1 MLRFM
6 KKSRGNQS
14 SKPFSVMM
22 YPAGPGS
29 GDSPEGFPEQ
39 PRLQPQ
45 IGNRTTQTLDAFF
58 TCRKNVL
65 LAKSSSPQVEGDFA
79 MAPRGPD
86 QEECEGLLQQWR
98 EEGSSQVLSTAS
110 EGPLIDKGLAQSSLA
125 LLMDNPREE
134 NAASEDKWSSR
145 QLSDLRAAENLDE
158 PFPEMLGEEPLL
170 EVEGVEGPMWAAIPM
185 QSDPQYADCAVLPVG
200 AVAPEQWEEDPAVL
214 AWSIAPEPVP
224 QEEAPIWPFEGLGQL
239 QPPPM
244 EIPYHEILWREWED
258 FSTQP
263 DAQGLKAGD
272 GPQFQFTLMSYNILA
287 QDLMQQSSELY
298 LHCHPDILNWSYR
311 FVNLMQEFQHW
322 DPDILC
328 LQEVQEDHYWEQLEP
343 SLRMMGFTCFYKR
356 RTGCKTDGCAVCY
369 KPTRFRLLCAS
380 PVEYFRPGL
389 ELLNR
394 DNVGLVLLLQPLI
407 PEGLGQVS
415 VAPLCV
421 ANTHILYNPRRGDVK
436 LAQMAIL
443 LAEVDKVAR
452 LSDGSHCP
460 IILCGDLNSVPDSPL
475 YNFIR
480 DGELQYHGMPAWKV
494 SGQEDFSHQLYQR
507 KLQAPLWPSSLG
519 ITDCCQY
526 VTSCHPK
533 RSERRKYGRDFLL
546 RFRFCSI
553 ACQRPV
559 GLVLMEG
566 VTDTKPERPAGWA
579 ESVLEED
586 TSELEPAFSRTVG
599 TIQHCLHLT
608 SVYTHFLP
616 QRGRPEVT
624 TMPLGLGMTVDYIF
638 FSAESYENGNRTD
651 HRLYRD
657 GTLKLLGR
665 LSLLSEEILWAAN
678 GLPNPFCSS
687 DHLCLLASFG
697 MEVTAP

>member
-1 MLRFM
+1 MIASCLCYLLL
-6 KKSRGNQS
+6 
-14 SKPFSVMM
+14 PV
-22 YPAGPGS
+22 A
-29 GDSPEGFPEQ
+29 
-39 PRLQPQ
+39 RLF
-45 IGNRTTQTLDAFF
+45 RALSDAFF
-58 TCRKNVL
+58 TCRKNALV
-65 LAKSSSPQVEGDFA
+65 AKSSSPQVDGDFA

-86 QEECEGLLQQWR
+86 QEECEGLLQQWQ
-98 EEGSSQVLSTAS
+98 EEGSGQALSTVS
-110 EGPLIDKGLAQSSLA
+110 EGLFVDKGVAQSSLA
-125 LLMDNPREE
+125 LLMDNPGEQD
-134 NAASEDKWSSR
+134 AASEDKWSSR
-145 QLSDLRAAENLDE
+145 QLSDLWAAENLEE
-158 PFPEMLGEEPLL
+158 PFPEVLGEEPLP
-170 EVEGVEGPMWAAIPM
+170 EVEGPMWAAVPV
-185 QSDPQYADCAVLPVG
+185 QTGPQYADCAVLPVG
-200 AVAPEQWEEDPAVL
+200 ALAAEQWEEDPAVV

-239 QPPPM
+239 QPPSL

-263 DAQGLKAGD
+263 DAQGLEAGD

-298 LHCHPDILNWSYR
+298 LHCHPDILSWNYR
-311 FVNLMQEFQHW
+311 FANLMQEFQHW

-343 SLRMMGFTCFYKR
+343 SLRMMGFSCFYKR
-356 RTGCKTDGCAVCY
+356 RTGYKTDGCAVCY

-394 DNVGLVLLLQPLI
+394 DNVGLVLLLQPLV
-407 PEGLGQVS
+407 PERLGQVS

-421 ANTHILYNPRRGDVK
+421 ANTHVLYNPRRGDVK
-436 LAQMAIL
+436 LAQMAIF

-526 VTSCHPK
+526 VTSCHRK
-533 RSERRKYGRDFLL
+533 RSERRKYSRDFLL
-546 RFRFCSI
+546 RFRFCSM

-559 GLVLMEG
+559 GLVVMEG

-579 ESVLEED
+579 KSFVEED
-586 TSELEPAFSRTVG
+586 ISEPEPDFPRTVG

-616 QRGRPEVT
+616 QHGRPEVT

-638 FSAESYENGNRTD
+638 FSAESCENGNRTD
-651 HRLYRD
+651 RRLCRD

-687 DHLCLLASFG
+687 DHLCLLASFE
-697 MEVTAP
+697 MEVTAL

>member
-1 MLRFM
+1 MIASCLC
-6 KKSRGNQS
+6 
-14 SKPFSVMM
+14 
-22 YPAGPGS
+22 YLLLPAA
-29 GDSPEGFPEQ
+29 
-39 PRLQPQ
+39 RLF
-45 IGNRTTQTLDAFF
+45 RALSDAFF
-58 TCRKNVL
+58 TCRKNAF
-65 LAKSSSPQVEGDFA
+65 LAKSSSPQVDGDFA

-86 QEECEGLLQQWR
+86 QEECEGLLEQWQ
-98 EEGSSQVLSTAS
+98 EEGSSQALSTVS
-110 EGPLIDKGLAQSSLA
+110 EGLLVDKGVAESSLA
-125 LLMDNPREE
+125 HLMDNPGEQD
-134 NAASEDKWSSR
+134 AASEDKWSSR
-145 QLSDLRAAENLDE
+145 QLSDLWAAENLE
-158 PFPEMLGEEPLL
+158 ESFPEVLGEEPLP
-170 EVEGVEGPMWAAIPM
+170 EVEGPMWAEVPV
-185 QSDPQYADCAVLPVG
+185 QTGPQYADCAVLPVG
-200 AVAPEQWEEDPAVL
+200 ALAAEQWEEDPAVV

-224 QEEAPIWPFEGLGQL
+224 QEEAPIWSFEGLGQL
-239 QPPPM
+239 QPPPV

-263 DAQGLKAGD
+263 DAQGLEAGD

-298 LHCHPDILNWSYR
+298 LHCHPDILSWNYR
-311 FVNLMQEFQHW
+311 FANLMQEFQHW

-328 LQEVQEDHYWEQLEP
+328 LQEVQEDHYWQQLEP

-394 DNVGLVLLLQPLI
+394 DNVGLVLLLQPLV

-421 ANTHILYNPRRGDVK
+421 ANTHVLYNPRRGDVK
-436 LAQMAIL
+436 LAQMAIF

-533 RSERRKYGRDFLL
+533 RSER
-546 RFRFCSI
+546 
-553 ACQRPV
+553 
-559 GLVLMEG
+559 
-566 VTDTKPERPAGWA
+566 PAGWA
-579 ESVLEED
+579 EPVIEED
-586 TSELEPAFSRTVG
+586 ISEPEPDFPRTVG

-616 QRGRPEVT
+616 QHGRPEVT

-638 FSAESYENGNRTD
+638 FSAESCKNGNRTD
-651 HRLYRD
+651 RRLCHD

-687 DHLCLLASFG
+687 DHLCLLASFE
-697 MEVTAP
+697 MEVTAL

>member
-1 MLRFM
+1 MIASCLC
-6 KKSRGNQS
+6 
-14 SKPFSVMM
+14 
-22 YPAGPGS
+22 YLLLPAA
-29 GDSPEGFPEQ
+29 
-39 PRLQPQ
+39 RLF
-45 IGNRTTQTLDAFF
+45 RALSDALF

-65 LAKSSSPQVEGDFA
+65 LAKSLSPQVEGDFA
-79 MAPRGPD
+79 MAPRGPE

-98 EEGSSQVLSTAS
+98 EEGSSQVFSAVS
-110 EGPLIDKGLAQSSLA
+110 EGPLADKGLAQSSLA
-125 LLMDNPREE
+125 LLMDQPGEQD
-134 NAASEDKWSSR
+134 AAAEDKWSNR
-145 QLSDLRAAENLDE
+145 QLSDLRADENLGE
-158 PFPEMLGEEPLL
+158 AFPELLEEEPLP
-170 EVEGVEGPMWAAIPM
+170 EVEGPLWAAVPM
-185 QSDPQYADCAVLPVG
+185 QMGPQYADCAVLPVG
-200 AVAPEQWEEDPAVL
+200 ALASDQWEEDPAVM
-214 AWSIAPEPVP
+214 AWSLAPDPLNQAETPV
-224 QEEAPIWPFEGLGQL
+224 WPFEGLGQL

-244 EIPYHEILWREWED
+244 EIPYHGEFGSQRPSARASGWL
-258 FSTQP
+258 TC
-263 DAQGLKAGD
+263 GD

-298 LHCHPDILNWSYR
+298 LHCHPDILNWNYR
-311 FVNLMQEFQHW
+311 FANLMQEFQHW

-343 SLRMMGFTCFYKR
+343 SLRMLGFTCFYKR

-394 DNVGLVLLLQPLI
+394 DNVGLVLLLQPLV
-407 PEGLGQVS
+407 PEGLGQVT

-421 ANTHILYNPRRGDVK
+421 ANTHVLYNPRRGDVK

-460 IILCGDLNSVPDSPL
+460 IILCGDLNSVPNSPL
-475 YNFIR
+475 YNFVR

-507 KLQAPLWPSSLG
+507 NLQAPLWPISLG
-519 ITDCCQY
+519 ITDTCQY
-526 VTSCHPK
+526 VSCQPK
-533 RSERRKYGRDFLL
+533 RSERRKYSRDFLL
-546 RFRFCSI
+546 HFRFCSV
-553 ACQRPV
+553 ACQRPA

-579 ESVLEED
+579 ESILEED
-586 TSELEPAFSRTVG
+586 TAEPELAFPRTVG
-599 TIQHCLHLT
+599 TIQHCLQLT

-616 QRGRPEVT
+616 QHGRPEVT
-624 TMPLGLGMTVDYIF
+624 TMPLGLGTTVDYIF
-638 FSAESYENGNRTD
+638 FSAEPFENGDVTGRGL
-651 HRLYRD
+651 HRD
-657 GTLKLLGR
+657 GTLRLLGR

>member
-1 MLRFM
+1 MSLQPVLFLIYLLPPLT
-6 KKSRGNQS
+6 S
-14 SKPFSVMM
+14 SLSFKTFPVKM
-22 YPAGPGS
+22 YPAGPGF

-39 PRLQPQ
+39 PSLQPQ
-45 IGNRTTQTLDAFF
+45 TGNRTAQTLATENAFF
-58 TCRKNVL
+58 TCRKNAL
-65 LAKSSSPQVEGDFA
+65 LAKSSTPQVEGDFA
-79 MAPRGPD
+79 MAPWGPD
-86 QEECEGLLQQWR
+86 REECEGLLQQWQ
-98 EEGSSQVLSTAS
+98 EEGLSQVLSTVS
-110 EGPLIDKGLAQSSLA
+110 EDPLADKALSQSSLA
-125 LLMDNPREE
+125 FLMDNPGEQD
-134 NAASEDKWSSR
+134 AASEDKWTSR
-145 QLSDLRAAENLDE
+145 ELSELRSAETLHE
-158 PFPEMLGEEPLL
+158 PFPQVLGEALVS
-170 EVEGVEGPMWAAIPM
+170 EVEAPLWAAVRV
-185 QSDPQYADCAVLPVG
+185 QTGSQYADCAVLPVG
-200 AVAPEQWEEDPAVL
+200 ALATEQWEEDPAVV

-224 QEEAPIWPFEGLGQL
+224 QQETCIWPFEGLGQL
-239 QPPPM
+239 QPPLM

-263 DAQGLKAGD
+263 GAQGLEAGD

-298 LHCHPDILNWSYR
+298 LHCHPDILSWNYR
-311 FVNLMQEFQHW
+311 FANLMQEFQHW

-343 SLRMMGFTCFYKR
+343 ALRLMGFTCFYKR
-356 RTGCKTDGCAVCY
+356 RTGYKMDGCAVCY

-389 ELLNR
+389 DLLNR
-394 DNVGLVLLLQPLI
+394 DNVGLVLLLQPLV

-421 ANTHILYNPRRGDVK
+421 ANTHVLYNPRRGDVK

-460 IILCGDLNSVPDSPL
+460 IILCGDLNSTPNSPL

-480 DGELQYHGMPAWKV
+480 DGELHYDGMPAWKV

-519 ITDCCQY
+519 INDCCQY
-526 VTSCHPK
+526 VTSCHPE
-533 RSERRKYGRDFLL
+533 RSERRKYSRDFLL

-553 ACQRPV
+553 ACHQPV

-566 VTDTKPERPAGWA
+566 VTDTKPERPAGWC

-586 TSELEPAFSRTVG
+586 TSEPEPVFPRQEAHLLLPCGVEG
-599 TIQHCLHLT
+599 T
-608 SVYTHFLP
+608 
-616 QRGRPEVT
+616 
-624 TMPLGLGMTVDYIF
+624 
-638 FSAESYENGNRTD
+638 
-651 HRLYRD
+651 
-657 GTLKLLGR
+657 
-665 LSLLSEEILWAAN
+665 
-678 GLPNPFCSS
+678 
-687 DHLCLLASFG
+687 ASQKACWPTG
-697 MEVTAP
+697 GHIGEW

>member
-1 MLRFM
+1 
-6 KKSRGNQS
+6 
-14 SKPFSVMM
+14 
-22 YPAGPGS
+22 
-29 GDSPEGFPEQ
+29 
-39 PRLQPQ
+39 
-45 IGNRTTQTLDAFF
+45 
-58 TCRKNVL
+58 
-65 LAKSSSPQVEGDFA
+65 

-86 QEECEGLLQQWR
+86 QEECEGLLQQWQ
-98 EEGSSQVLSTAS
+98 EDASSQVLSTVS
-110 EGPLIDKGLAQSSLA
+110 EGLLVDKGLAQSSLA
-125 LLMDNPREE
+125 LLMENPGEQD
-134 NAASEDKWSSR
+134 ADSEDKWSSR
-145 QLSDLRAAENLDE
+145 QLSDLRAAENLEE
-158 PFPEMLGEEPLL
+158 PFPEVLGEEPLP
-170 EVEGVEGPMWAAIPM
+170 EVGGPVWAAVPI
-185 QSDPQYADCAVLPVG
+185 QTGLQYADCAVLPMG
-200 AVAPEQWEEDPAVL
+200 ALAAEQWEEDPAVV
-214 AWSIAPEPVP
+214 AWSIAPEPMP
-224 QEEAPIWPFEGLGQL
+224 QEEAPIWSYEGLGQL
-239 QPPPM
+239 QPPPV

-258 FSTQP
+258 FSTQL
-263 DAQGLKAGD
+263 DAQGLEAGD
-272 GPQFQFTLMSYNILA
+272 GPQFQFTVMSYNILA

-298 LHCHPDILNWSYR
+298 LHCHPDILNWNYR
-311 FVNLMQEFQHW
+311 FANLMQEFQHW

-394 DNVGLVLLLQPLI
+394 DNVGLVLLLQPLV
-407 PEGLGQVS
+407 PEGLGEVS

-421 ANTHILYNPRRGDVK
+421 ANTHVLYNPRRGDVK

-452 LSDGSHCP
+452 LSDGSHCS

-533 RSERRKYGRDFLL
+533 RSERHKYSRDFLL
-546 RFRFCSI
+546 RFRFCNI

-566 VTDTKPERPAGWA
+566 VTDTKPATRRMEKRNVNSIFENTGDLKISETMNHNTSGMAARSTGDHGG
-579 ESVLEED
+579 VLEEVWRD
-586 TSELEPAFSRTVG
+586 LSVGLYGFYKEPAKCISPR
-599 TIQHCLHLT
+599 
-608 SVYTHFLP
+608 
-616 QRGRPEVT
+616 
-624 TMPLGLGMTVDYIF
+624 
-638 FSAESYENGNRTD
+638 
-651 HRLYRD
+651 
-657 GTLKLLGR
+657 
-665 LSLLSEEILWAAN
+665 
-678 GLPNPFCSS
+678 
-687 DHLCLLASFG
+687 
-697 MEVTAP
+697 

>member
-1 MLRFM
+1 MIASCLC
-6 KKSRGNQS
+6 
-14 SKPFSVMM
+14 
-22 YPAGPGS
+22 YLLLPAA
-29 GDSPEGFPEQ
+29 
-39 PRLQPQ
+39 RLF
-45 IGNRTTQTLDAFF
+45 RALSDAFF

-65 LAKSSSPQVEGDFA
+65 LAKSSSSQVEGNFA

-98 EEGSSQVLSTAS
+98 EEGSSQVLSTVS
-110 EGPLIDKGLAQSSLA
+110 DGPLVDKGLAESSLA
-125 LLMDNPREE
+125 LLMDNPGEQD
-134 NAASEDKWSSR
+134 AAPEDKWSSR
-145 QLSDLRAAENLDE
+145 QLSDLRAAENLEE
-158 PFPEMLGEEPLL
+158 PFPEVLGEEELL
-170 EVEGVEGPMWAAIPM
+170 PEVEGPIWAAVPV
-185 QSDPQYADCAVLPVG
+185 QTGPQYTDCAVLPVG
-200 AVAPEQWEEDPAVL
+200 ALATEQWDEDPAMV

-224 QEEAPIWPFEGLGQL
+224 QEEAAVWPFEGLGQL
-239 QPPPM
+239 QPPPV

-263 DAQGLKAGD
+263 DVQGLEAGD

-298 LHCHPDILNWSYR
+298 LHCHPDILNWNYR
-311 FVNLMQEFQHW
+311 FANLMQEFQHW

-394 DNVGLVLLLQPLI
+394 DNVGLVLLLQPLV

-421 ANTHILYNPRRGDVK
+421 ANTHVLYNPRRGDVK

-460 IILCGDLNSVPDSPL
+460 IVLCGDLNSVPDSPL

-526 VTSCHPK
+526 VTSCHPTS
-533 RSERRKYGRDFLL
+533 SERRKYSRDFLL

-553 ACQRPV
+553 ACRRPV
-559 GLVLMEG
+559 GLVLLEG

-579 ESVLEED
+579 ESVIEED
-586 TSELEPAFSRTVG
+586 TSESEPDVPRTVG

-616 QRGRPEVT
+616 QHGRPEVT
-624 TMPLGLGMTVDYIF
+624 TMPLGLGTTVDYIF
-638 FSAESYENGNRTD
+638 FSAESCENGNRT
-651 HRLYRD
+651 
-657 GTLKLLGR
+657 
-665 LSLLSEEILWAAN
+665 
-678 GLPNPFCSS
+678 

>member
-1 MLRFM
+1 MIASCLC
-6 KKSRGNQS
+6 
-14 SKPFSVMM
+14 
-22 YPAGPGS
+22 YLLLPAA
-29 GDSPEGFPEQ
+29 
-39 PRLQPQ
+39 RLF
-45 IGNRTTQTLDAFF
+45 RALSDAFF
-58 TCRKNVL
+58 TCRKNAF
-65 LAKSSSPQVEGDFA
+65 LAKSSSPQVDGDFA

-86 QEECEGLLQQWR
+86 QEECEGLLQQWQ
-98 EEGSSQVLSTAS
+98 EEGSSQALSTVS
-110 EGPLIDKGLAQSSLA
+110 EGLLVDKGVAESSLA
-125 LLMDNPREE
+125 HLMDNPGEQD
-134 NAASEDKWSSR
+134 AASEDKWSSR
-145 QLSDLRAAENLDE
+145 QLSDLWAAENLE
-158 PFPEMLGEEPLL
+158 ESFPEVLGEEPLP
-170 EVEGVEGPMWAAIPM
+170 EVEGPMWAEVPV
-185 QSDPQYADCAVLPVG
+185 QTGPQYADCAVLPVG
-200 AVAPEQWEEDPAVL
+200 ALAAEQWEEDPAVV

-224 QEEAPIWPFEGLGQL
+224 QEEAPIWSFEGLGQL
-239 QPPPM
+239 QPPPV

-263 DAQGLKAGD
+263 DAQGLVAGD

-298 LHCHPDILNWSYR
+298 LHCHPDILSWNYR
-311 FVNLMQEFQHW
+311 FANLMQEFQHW

-328 LQEVQEDHYWEQLEP
+328 LQEVQEDHYWQQLEP

-394 DNVGLVLLLQPLI
+394 DNVGLVLLLQPLV

-421 ANTHILYNPRRGDVK
+421 ANTHVLYNPRRGDVK
-436 LAQMAIL
+436 LAQMAIF

-507 KLQAPLWPSSLG
+507 KLQAPLWPGSLG

-533 RSERRKYGRDFLL
+533 RSER
-546 RFRFCSI
+546 
-553 ACQRPV
+553 
-559 GLVLMEG
+559 
-566 VTDTKPERPAGWA
+566 PAGWA
-579 ESVLEED
+579 EPVIEED
-586 TSELEPAFSRTVG
+586 ISEPKPDFPRTVG

-616 QRGRPEVT
+616 QHGRPEVT

-638 FSAESYENGNRTD
+638 FSAESCKNGNRTD
-651 HRLYRD
+651 RRLCHD

-687 DHLCLLASFG
+687 DHLCLLASFE
-697 MEVTAP
+697 MEVTAL

>member
-1 MLRFM
+1 MIASCLC
-6 KKSRGNQS
+6 
-14 SKPFSVMM
+14 
-22 YPAGPGS
+22 YLLLPAA
-29 GDSPEGFPEQ
+29 
-39 PRLQPQ
+39 RLF
-45 IGNRTTQTLDAFF
+45 RALSDAFF
-58 TCRKNVL
+58 TCRKNAF
-65 LAKSSSPQVEGDFA
+65 LAKSSSPQVDGDFA

-86 QEECEGLLQQWR
+86 QEECEGLLQQWQ
-98 EEGSSQVLSTAS
+98 EEGSSQALSTVS
-110 EGPLIDKGLAQSSLA
+110 EGLLVDKGVAESSLA
-125 LLMDNPREE
+125 HLMDNPGEQD
-134 NAASEDKWSSR
+134 AASEDKWSSR
-145 QLSDLRAAENLDE
+145 QLSDLWAAENLEE
-158 PFPEMLGEEPLL
+158 PFPEVLGEEPLP
-170 EVEGVEGPMWAAIPM
+170 EVEGPMWAEVPV
-185 QSDPQYADCAVLPVG
+185 QTGPQYADCAVLPVG
-200 AVAPEQWEEDPAVL
+200 ALAAEQWEEDPAVV

-239 QPPPM
+239 QPPPV

-263 DAQGLKAGD
+263 DAQGLEAGD

-298 LHCHPDILNWSYR
+298 LHCHPDILSWNYR
-311 FVNLMQEFQHW
+311 FANLMQEFQHW

-328 LQEVQEDHYWEQLEP
+328 LQEVQEDHYWQQLEP

-394 DNVGLVLLLQPLI
+394 DNVGLVLLLQPLV

-421 ANTHILYNPRRGDVK
+421 ANTHVLYNPRRGDVK
-436 LAQMAIL
+436 LAQMAIF

-533 RSERRKYGRDFLL
+533 RSER
-546 RFRFCSI
+546 
-553 ACQRPV
+553 
-559 GLVLMEG
+559 
-566 VTDTKPERPAGWA
+566 PAGWA
-579 ESVLEED
+579 EPVVEED
-586 TSELEPAFSRTVG
+586 ISEPEPDFPRTVG

-616 QRGRPEVT
+616 RHGRPEVT

-638 FSAESYENGNRTD
+638 FSAESCENGNRAD
-651 HRLYRD
+651 RRLCHD

-687 DHLCLLASFG
+687 DHLCLLASFE
-697 MEVTAP
+697 MEVTAL

>member
-1 MLRFM
+1 MIASCLC
-6 KKSRGNQS
+6 
-14 SKPFSVMM
+14 
-22 YPAGPGS
+22 YLLLPAA
-29 GDSPEGFPEQ
+29 
-39 PRLQPQ
+39 RLF
-45 IGNRTTQTLDAFF
+45 RALSDAFF
-58 TCRKNVL
+58 TCRKNAF
-65 LAKSSSPQVEGDFA
+65 LAKSSSPQVDGDFA

-86 QEECEGLLQQWR
+86 QEECEGLLQQWQ
-98 EEGSSQVLSTAS
+98 EEGSSQALSTVS
-110 EGPLIDKGLAQSSLA
+110 EGLLVDKGVAESSLA
-125 LLMDNPREE
+125 HLMDNPGEQD
-134 NAASEDKWSSR
+134 AASEDKWSSR
-145 QLSDLRAAENLDE
+145 QLSDLWAAENLE
-158 PFPEMLGEEPLL
+158 ESFPEVLGEEPLP
-170 EVEGVEGPMWAAIPM
+170 EVEGPMWAEVPV
-185 QSDPQYADCAVLPVG
+185 QTGPQYADCAVLPVG
-200 AVAPEQWEEDPAVL
+200 ALAAEQWEEDPAVV

-224 QEEAPIWPFEGLGQL
+224 QEEAPIWSFEGLGQL
-239 QPPPM
+239 QPPPV

-263 DAQGLKAGD
+263 DAQGLEAGD

-298 LHCHPDILNWSYR
+298 LHCHPDILSWNYR
-311 FVNLMQEFQHW
+311 FANLMQEFQHW

-328 LQEVQEDHYWEQLEP
+328 LQEVQEDHYWQQLEP

-394 DNVGLVLLLQPLI
+394 DNVGLVLLLQPLV

-421 ANTHILYNPRRGDVK
+421 ANTHVLYNPRRGDVK
-436 LAQMAIL
+436 LAQMAIF

-533 RSERRKYGRDFLL
+533 RSER
-546 RFRFCSI
+546 
-553 ACQRPV
+553 
-559 GLVLMEG
+559 
-566 VTDTKPERPAGWA
+566 PAGWA
-579 ESVLEED
+579 EPVIEED
-586 TSELEPAFSRTVG
+586 ISEPEPDFPRTVG

-616 QRGRPEVT
+616 QHGRPEVT

-638 FSAESYENGNRTD
+638 FSAESCKNGNRTD
-651 HRLYRD
+651 RRLCHD

-687 DHLCLLASFG
+687 DHLCLLASFE
-697 MEVTAP
+697 MEVTAL